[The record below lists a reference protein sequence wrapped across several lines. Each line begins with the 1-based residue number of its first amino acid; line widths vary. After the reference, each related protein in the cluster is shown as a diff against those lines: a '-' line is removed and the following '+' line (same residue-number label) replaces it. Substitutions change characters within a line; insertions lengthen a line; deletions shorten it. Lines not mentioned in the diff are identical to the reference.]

1 MINLNDCI
9 VREYLRKSPRF
20 KGEMNMTY
28 YYKCYCDS
36 CNIDKGYQS
45 RSRYRAKPLC
55 VKCATNTE
63 KHKNILKKNHWKNKG
78 ASPKTWMTKDPSS
91 PLRIRIGTN
100 LRSRLNK
107 AIKGSYKS
115 GSAVFDLGCSIDE
128 FRVHMESKFQL
139 GMSWDNWGRKTWHID
154 HIRPISSFDLSDRDQ
169 LLEACHYTNLQPLWA
184 KDNMMKSSRI

>member
-1 MINLNDCI
+1 MLNKDDFM

-36 CNIDKGYQS
+36 CKIDKGYQS
-45 RSRYRAKPLC
+45 KSRYMAKPLC

-63 KHKNILKKNHWKNKG
+63 KHKNTLKNNHWKNKG
-78 ASPKTWMTKDPSS
+78 LSPKTWMIKDPSS

-107 AIKGSYKS
+107 AIKGNYKS

-128 FRVHMESKFQL
+128 FKVYMESKFQL
-139 GMSWDNWGRKTWHID
+139 GMSWGNWGRKTWHID
-154 HIRPISSFDLSDRDQ
+154 HIKPLASFDLSDRDE
-169 LLEACHYTNLQPLWA
+169 LLNACHYTNLQPLWA
-184 KDNMMKSSRI
+184 KDNMMKSDRI